1 MSSSGDSS
9 PDWLRSFQVPTPDSP
24 LALSSDSDPLHDSG
38 GFSDE
43 DRIDDEE
50 SSPKSPK
57 NPNVNKNKS
66 ATRKKRDTQKEKNGK
81 REEKK
86 IKLDSDI
93 DKETKHKE
101 PIHSLWELSSD
112 SESCQDHIPKTEDH
126 IDQVETSKPQISQA
140 PAKVECGDG
149 LHDKDGKSPSKK
161 ASKAKTSQKQIMVE
175 GSTPV
180 KGKKTKVNVNG
191 KGGDGDVEAKEEE
204 TVGKPVGLNVSSS
217 MLPLTLSEKV
227 HRTKA
232 LLECQ
237 GDSIDLSGDMG
248 AVGRIIISD
257 SLSGDPEMCLDL
269 KGTVYKTS
277 IVPCR
282 TFCVVSF
289 GQSEAKIEAIMND
302 FVQLNPPSDVYEAET
317 MVEGTLDGFC
327 FDSDEEAGKNQKST
341 HPSDQN
347 ENAEEQTPGKS
358 KRKADKT
365 SGAEK
370 KRGRSTGGKSQSK
383 ISKKK
388 APSSKRAKTK
398 K

>member
-24 LALSSDSDPLHDSG
+24 VTLSSDSESLRVSR

-43 DRIDDEE
+43 DRKSLQIDDQTP
-50 SSPKSPK
+50 SR
-57 NPNVNKNKS
+57 
-66 ATRKKRDTQKEKNGK
+66 RKKTGK
-81 REEKK
+81 REDKK
-86 IKLDSDI
+86 IKLDSDTDT

-112 SESCQDHIPKTEDH
+112 SESYRDHIPKTEDH
-126 IDQVETSKPQISQA
+126 IDQVETSKPQIS
-140 PAKVECGDG
+140 PPPGEVECGDG

-161 ASKAKTSQKQIMVE
+161 VSKAKTSQKKIM
-175 GSTPV
+175 GTPV

-191 KGGDGDVEAKEEE
+191 KGDDGDVEVKEEE
-204 TVGKPVGLNVSSS
+204 TVEKHVGPNVSSS
-217 MLPLTLSEKV
+217 MLPLMLSEKV

-232 LLECQ
+232 LIECQ

-257 SLSGDPEMCLDL
+257 SHSGDPEMCLDL

-317 MVEGTLDGFC
+317 MVEGTLDGFS
-327 FDSDEEAGKNQKST
+327 FDSDEEAGKNQKTT

-347 ENAEEQTPGKS
+347 EHAEEQTPGKS

-388 APSSKRAKTK
+388 APSSKRARTK